1 MKKIDLTKDELKIIL
16 KILKNRQDT
25 VVFGS
30 RAKGKS
36 KKFSDLD
43 ICLKDSIKDSEY
55 ELLKEAFEES
65 NLPFKVD
72 LIEYDKISVFFK
84 DLVDKEGIKIS
95 DISCIN

>member
-1 MKKIDLTKDELKIIL
+1 MKRIDLTKDELKVIL
-16 KILKNRQDT
+16 KILENRQDA

-30 RAKGKS
+30 RTKGKS

-43 ICLKDSIKDSEY
+43 ICLKDSIKGSEY

-72 LIEYDKISVFFK
+72 LIEYDMISPFFK
-84 DLVDKEGIKIS
+84 DLIDKEGIKIADTNS
-95 DISCIN
+95 QI